1 MAFYDV
7 SFGPSPASTPLL
19 SFCLVCLFHLG
30 GGHVPSGAV
39 SSEFSRLFYP
49 LQLEFHFRYFL
60 GYHLGLSRLKARTHI
75 HAQEFSHFESIN
87 GSDFELLLDRKQ
99 VVRKMR
105 FSVVKIGV
113 QSLVRNVTL
122 PENPLLPAA
131 VLWALVH

>member
-1 MAFYDV
+1 MAFYGG

-30 GGHVPSGAV
+30 GGHVPSDAL
-39 SSEFSRLFYP
+39 SSEFSRLFSP
-49 LQLEFHFRYFL
+49 LQLEFHFIYFL
-60 GYHLGLSRLKARTHI
+60 GYHLGLSRLKVRTHI

-87 GSDFELLLDRKQ
+87 GSDFELLDRKQ

-122 PENPLLPAA
+122 PENLLLLTAI
-131 VLWALVH
+131 LWAQAH